1 MAFRDLGKTGSP
13 CLGKFAAILDRK
25 GVLVVPILFLLTGI
39 STVSQDPLSIN
50 KPSPSLSEQGKKP
63 TGGTVLEAFNESSE
77 PRRRSLFGRIQHY
90 VGTHKELLAADSV
103 LWIAQG
109 ADAGVT
115 AHCISVSR
123 ACMETNPIVGP
134 RPSPGQL
141 FGGVVLIAGTAT
153 ILTHLAWHLES
164 DSPLRHMIWVS
175 SAIFAIR
182 SGMATYN
189 NVEETN
195 RLQQARARLVH

>member
-1 MAFRDLGKTGSP
+1 MAFRELEKTASL
-13 CLGKFAAILDRK
+13 CRGKFTAIQGRK
-25 GVLVVPILFLLTGI
+25 AVLVVPILFLFTGI
-39 STVSQDPLSIN
+39 STKSQNPLSIN
-50 KPSPSLSEQGKKP
+50 EPSPSLSERGKES
-63 TGGTVLEAFNESSE
+63 TGDSVLEAFNESNE
-77 PRRRSLFGRIQHY
+77 PRRRGLFGRIQHY
-90 VGTHKELLAADSV
+90 VGTHKELLAANTV
-103 LWIAQG
+103 LWVAQG
-109 ADAGVT
+109 VAAGVT
-115 AHCISVSR
+115 AHCISVSS

-164 DSPLRHMIWVS
+164 NSPLRHMIWVS

-189 NVEETN
+189 NVEETK
-195 RLQQARARLVH
+195 RLQQARARLAH